1 MNEEEFYTAFER
13 CLAGLQS
20 GRTLKEC
27 LAQYPNLQE
36 DLRPALEAAQ
46 TAYSRVD
53 NYVPSGAIRRSRERM
68 LAKAGEIKR
77 QRTRRSTSSLLGW
90 FSVSRA
96 PRLAFAAFLV
106 IAFFLLSWQGL
117 LVASAQALPGDTL
130 YAVKRGAENFSLQLA
145 SNAQLKRA
153 REVEFERRRVDE
165 VAELLVLGRV
175 ASVDFEGV
183 LNERTPDRW
192 IVDGIVVLLTPDTR
206 VTGRIEPGMVVEV
219 SGKTQPD
226 GALQAAAIKL
236 HSYQFIG
243 QVDSLSEREWV
254 ISGMPVRI
262 LRSSQI
268 DAAAR
273 LNDRVIVLVEVAADG
288 SLQAQAILRLLQP
301 SLVATA
307 APQPNPTPSPTAQQ
321 NETEITGQIESINGN
336 VWTVAG
342 TSFVVTGETELKA
355 SFAVGDS
362 VKVHLQAAS
371 DGSFFAREIDFENGV
386 QPTDDINSD
395 ETGDDDTGG
404 DDGGSYYENDN
415 GDDDKNNED
424 DKNDED
430 DKDEEDDKGGDKSGD
445 DKGGGGG
452 EDDGRDHEDGG
463 DYGGDN

>member
-20 GRTLKEC
+20 GMTLKEC
-27 LAQYPNLQE
+27 LAQYPYLQE

-46 TAYSRVD
+46 MANSQVD
-53 NYVPSGAIRRSRERM
+53 NYIPSAAIRRSRERM
-68 LAKAGEIKR
+68 LAKAGQIKR

-90 FSVSRA
+90 LSASRA

-130 YAVKRGAENFSLQLA
+130 YPVKRGAENFSLQLA

-165 VAELLVLGRV
+165 VMELLVLGRV

-183 LNERTPDRW
+183 LNARTPDRW
-192 IVDGIVVLLTPDTR
+192 IVDGIVVLLTPETL
-206 VTGRIEPGMVVEV
+206 VTGSIEPGMVVEI
-219 SGKTQPD
+219 SGKTQTD
-226 GALQAAAIKL
+226 GTLQAAAIRL

-243 QVDSLSEREWV
+243 QVESLSEHEWV
-254 ISGMPVRI
+254 ISGMPIRI

-307 APQPNPTPSPTAQQ
+307 APQASPTPSPAPELH
-321 NETEITGQIESINGN
+321 ETEISGQIVSINGN

-342 TSFVVTGETELKA
+342 TSFVVTGETELKG
-355 SFAVGDS
+355 SFAVGDT

-371 DGSFFAREIDFENGV
+371 DGSFFAREIDFENGA

-395 ETGDDDTGG
+395 ETGDDNTGG
-404 DDGGSYYENDN
+404 DDGGSYSENDN

-430 DKDEEDDKGGDKSGD
+430 DKDEEDDKGG
-445 DKGGGGG
+445 GGG
-452 EDDGRDHEDGG
+452 EDDGGDHDGGG